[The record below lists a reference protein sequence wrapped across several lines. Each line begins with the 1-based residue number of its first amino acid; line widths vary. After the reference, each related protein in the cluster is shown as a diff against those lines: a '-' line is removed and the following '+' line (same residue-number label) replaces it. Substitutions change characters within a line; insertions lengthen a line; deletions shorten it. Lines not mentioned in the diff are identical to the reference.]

1 MSLSAVRGHGVRAV
15 RAARRRP
22 RRRRRLSAGRIW
34 TLRLLS
40 LLVVLGGWEWYG
52 RNTNPVLFTYPTAI
66 VQAGVELAREGPL
79 TTALGQSLSVFA
91 IGLGLATMAGI
102 ALGLA
107 EGRSRTVEAL
117 LDIPISAL
125 YATPMVALVPVMV
138 LWVGF
143 GVVSKVVVVF
153 LFAVFPI
160 LINTARGVREVDP
173 QLIEVARS
181 YHASEVGLSKDVVL
195 PSALPYI
202 VTGLRL
208 AVGRALVGIVIA
220 EFYTAIGGLGFLIV
234 SYANTFQTAKV
245 FVPITILMTIGVVL
259 TAALQF
265 LESRLAPWQ
274 HRTA

>member
-1 MSLSAVRGHGVRAV
+1 
-15 RAARRRP
+15 
-22 RRRRRLSAGRIW
+22 
-34 TLRLLS
+34 
-40 LLVVLGGWEWYG
+40 
-52 RNTNPVLFTYPTAI
+52 
-66 VQAGVELAREGPL
+66 
-79 TTALGQSLSVFA
+79 
-91 IGLGLATMAGI
+91 
-102 ALGLA
+102 
-107 EGRSRTVEAL
+107 
-117 LDIPISAL
+117 
-125 YATPMVALVPVMV
+125 
-138 LWVGF
+138 
-143 GVVSKVVVVF
+143 
-153 LFAVFPI
+153 
-160 LINTARGVREVDP
+160 
-173 QLIEVARS
+173 
-181 YHASEVGLSKDVVL
+181 VL